1 MTELR
6 DPYEVL
12 GLRRGASPRE
22 IRAAYRTLARRHHP
36 DLTADPESAARII
49 ELNVAWESL
58 RLVLRGAPAVT
69 VHPPAP
75 GSAGVP
81 GASTSPRDKR
91 HVRKG
96 KRGEEVVWRPGPN
109 GQGAAGPPHGKP
121 SGTVLDFGRYIAWS
135 LGEVARHDPWY
146 LLWLEDREEAQ
157 AFLPELREWL
167 VTLGSIAPRESVAAD
182 RRR

>member
-36 DLTADPESAARII
+36 DLTADPESAARMI

-81 GASTSPRDKR
+81 GASASPRDKR

-167 VTLGSIAPRESVAAD
+167 VTLGIHRTPGV